1 VGDFG
6 LSRLVAR
13 GAPAAACA
21 LALTLALPPV
31 AIAVSGTSPGGTSFD
46 PGTQRETHLISQTY
60 DGSWPDGPSQDP
72 AFSQDRQYASVA
84 AFDSDADNLVPG
96 DTNGTTDVFAVYR
109 EQPYSLAGE
118 PWRIHS
124 TELISRGMFGAPADG
139 PSSRPDVDGDQLHTP
154 RCIAFISAA
163 DNLVPGDTN
172 GVPDAFVY
180 DLYTH
185 QIQRVSV
192 ASDGSQA
199 DGPTTE
205 VKVDGGC
212 TRVAFVSTASNLALT
227 SSLDPAAAKLVTS
240 APPAGTKQVYVH
252 VLGDR
257 GNNAGLQGL
266 TFLASATSHGVA
278 GNGDSAELAFARS
291 PVGCGGLKTCVD
303 SGAEALY
310 FTSTAQNLS
319 PNDTDPGA
327 DIYKRTFVR
336 DNQLDP
342 VAVRTRL
349 ITLGANGPSHHP
361 ATNDTGRY
369 VAFTTA
375 ADNLFPG
382 DTNAS
387 LDVVRVDTATTPFH
401 VDPVSQ
407 SAAVGDPGNDNSD
420 GASIARP
427 GSPVFFASDASNL
440 QPTRPARPGIY
451 SDEKPGP
458 RRVLLEQ
465 LPQGVAGRAR
475 LQEPHR
481 QPAQPLRQPGGAA
494 PGAAGHRRAIGS
506 PGRLLLR
513 QLRPLR
519 VDLPAHGPRHRGPG
533 ASRRRPEARRRGGA
547 QPYRPDL
554 PPGLPALHRAAL
566 ARHRLDRR
574 PGQRARPVRQ
584 YGELRRRAEGHLA
597 HPDRRVVARGGP
609 ELGEKRVVVEPT
621 RLAQPGG
628 PPRPRGLARAQRVDA
643 GDPIGSERGRPAVR
657 PGAGTADRRVVQLA
671 QRRPVLDQVPVLVP
685 AGLVG
690 SRRAGE
696 RGPPRWDADDVVER
710 AERGFVAI
718 GLDASARA
726 VPEDVGQHGATP
738 R

>member
-1 VGDFG
+1 MTTESSRPRTGLLRVGDFG

-13 GAPAAACA
+13 GAPAAECA

-212 TRVAFVSTASNLALT
+212 TRVAFVSTASNLALA

-349 ITLGANGPSHHP
+349 ITLGADGPSHHP

-451 SDEKPGP
+451 SDENQSRDVFFWNNSHK
-458 RRVLLEQ
+458 VWL
-465 LPQGVAGRAR
+465 VGRDSKNR
-475 LQEPHR
+475 IVN
-481 QPAQPLRQPGGAA
+481 QPSLYGS
-494 PGAAGHRRAIGS
+494 RA
-506 PGRLLLR
+506 
-513 QLRPLR
+513 
-519 VDLPAHGPRHRGPG
+519 
-533 ASRRRPEARRRGGA
+533 ARRRVPPVIAGPSDHPAGSYYGNYVLFESTY
-547 QPYRPDL
+547 PLMDL
-554 PPGLPALHRAAL
+554 DIAGPVLPAA
-566 ARHRLDRR
+566 D
-574 PGQRARPVRQ
+574 Q
-584 YGELRRRAEGHLA
+584 
-597 HPDRRVVARGGP
+597 
-609 ELGEKRVVVEPT
+609 K
-621 RLAQPGG
+621 
-628 PPRPRGLARAQRVDA
+628 
-643 GDPIGSERGRPAVR
+643 PAV
-657 PGAGTADRRVVQLA
+657 A
-671 QRRPVLDQVPVLVP
+671 
-685 AGLVG
+685 AGLSHTDPTFHQVYL
-690 SRRAGE
+690 RYI
-696 RGPPRWDADDVVER
+696 GPR
-710 AERGFVAI
+710 
-718 GLDASARA
+718 
-726 VPEDVGQHGATP
+726 
-738 R
+738 